1 MSALKRRAGG
11 TILPNLNL
19 KRRRLTRYQE
29 RQIRSVFRFLS
40 LPGELKNIIYE
51 YCIDVTAAQHI
62 LQRYYGS
69 IRDCTNLAAIE
80 APLVWSRTPTI
91 FLINKQIFAE
101 ASFYVR
107 KRSLT
112 FDHGLLDLVDITD
125 FVSKNLFRTVSSI
138 TIDDSGHPLFQH
150 NILAASWIGY
160 TSLVGQIGEILSK
173 GHHLKTFTL
182 SLTDD
187 GLVSHVTKCWNKHNI
202 CGFRDSLL
210 KACEPLRA
218 VRRVGLV
225 TFRGLPEPLSSE
237 LKARMESAPIYFLDL
252 PSEIRNT
259 IYADALDWSDINK
272 QLVRTMGL
280 WSDKRMNPPYP
291 TRTTPGILLV
301 NRQISTEAQDI
312 LRRKPLTLTFPRNH
326 GMQKQDHVPNM
337 LRFIKPATL
346 LKVEHLVLELNSWEW
361 IYSLDHFLPVFAS
374 PTLPTTAAASDPT
387 ISTNRSN
394 PPTLSHHALLSHP
407 TTTTIP
413 PANGSPALK
422 TLHIQFS
429 DSLKSRFLVGTTQQ
443 YPDDTLHSSLGHL
456 AKLRGL
462 ERVTFTG
469 DLPEC
474 YTMPLAQI
482 MMMPVAGGVG
492 GSVELPTLRAV
503 KASGEMVA
511 VDEEVLKGVAGV

>member
-1 MSALKRRAGG
+1 MQGESTLKRRADG
-11 TILPNLNL
+11 TILSNLNL

-29 RQIRSVFRFLS
+29 RQIRSVFRFLN

-101 ASFYVR
+101 ASFFVR

-138 TIDDSGHPLFQH
+138 TINDSGHPLFQH

-187 GLVSHVTKCWNKHNI
+187 GLVSHVTKCWNKGNV

-210 KACEPLRA
+210 KACESLRA

-237 LKARMESAPIYFLDL
+237 LKARMESTPIYFLDL
-252 PSEIRNT
+252 PSEIRNA
-259 IYADALDWSDINK
+259 IYAEALDWSDINK

-291 TRTTPGILLV
+291 TRTTPGVLLA

-337 LRFIKPATL
+337 LRFIRPATL

-387 ISTNRSN
+387 IPTNRTS
-394 PPTLSHHALLSHP
+394 TLTLTHHTLLHHP
-407 TTTTIP
+407 ITTTPRAGT
-413 PANGSPALK
+413 PALK
-422 TLHIQFS
+422 TLYIHFT
-429 DSLKSRFLVGTTQQ
+429 DALKARFLVGTTQQ
-443 YPDDTLHSSLGHL
+443 YPDDTLHASLSHL

-462 ERVTFTG
+462 EQVAFTG

-474 YTMPLAQI
+474 YTAPLAQI
-482 MMMPVAGGVG
+482 MMMPVAGA
-492 GSVELPTLRAV
+492 SVELPRLRAV

-511 VDEEVLKGVAGV
+511 VDDEVQSFVAGV

>member
-1 MSALKRRAGG
+1 MSALKRRAAGN
-11 TILPNLNL
+11 ILPNLNL

-29 RQIRSVFRFLS
+29 RQIRSVFRFLN

-80 APLVWSRTPTI
+80 APLV
-91 FLINKQIFAE
+91 
-101 ASFYVR
+101 R

-138 TIDDSGHPLFQH
+138 TIDDSGHPLFQP

-160 TSLVGQIGEILSK
+160 TSLIGQIGKILSK

-187 GLVSHVTKCWNKHNI
+187 GLVSHVTKCWNKHNM

-210 KACEPLRA
+210 KACESLRA

-237 LKARMESAPIYFLDL
+237 LKARMESAPIHFLDL

-280 WSDKRMNPPYP
+280 WADKRMNPPYP
-291 TRTTPGILLV
+291 TRTTPGVLLV

-361 IYSLDHFLPVFAS
+361 IYSLDHFLPVFTS
-374 PTLPTTAAASDPT
+374 PTIPTTAAAYDPT

-394 PPTLSHHALLSHP
+394 TPTLSHHALHSHP

-422 TLHIQFS
+422 TLHIHFT
-429 DSLKSRFLVGTTQQ
+429 DALKSRFLVGTTQQ
-443 YPDDTLHSSLGHL
+443 YPDDTLHASLGHL

-492 GSVELPTLRAV
+492 ASVELPTLRAV

-511 VDEEVLKGVAGV
+511 VDDEVLKGVAGV